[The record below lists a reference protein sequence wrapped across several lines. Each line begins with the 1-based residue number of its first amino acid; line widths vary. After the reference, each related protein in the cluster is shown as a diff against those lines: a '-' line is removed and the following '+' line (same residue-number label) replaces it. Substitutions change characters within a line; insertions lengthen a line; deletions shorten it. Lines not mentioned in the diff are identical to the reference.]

1 MEMNGFLDR
10 IKQREIQ
17 LGVIGLG
24 YVGLPLALE
33 FAKAGFRVTGFEKNP
48 EKVGI
53 LNKGESYV
61 ADVSSAELKKE
72 MENQRL
78 AFVVEPGKLKE
89 MDSIIICV
97 PTPLVKTKDPDL
109 SFIISATNEIKA
121 HLRRGQLIILES
133 TTYPGTTEEV
143 VQPVFEETGMKVGV
157 DFFLA
162 FSPERID
169 PGNKVY
175 SIRNTPKV
183 VGGTTKECS
192 RLAQEIYSSVADKV
206 VCVSST
212 KTAEMV
218 KLLENTF
225 RAVNIGLV
233 NEITMIC
240 EKLGINVWEVIDAA
254 ATKPFGFIPFYP
266 GPGLG
271 GHCIPVDPQYLAW
284 KMRVLNYKA
293 RFIDL
298 AEEINTHMPA
308 FVVSKVMDSLNT
320 RRKSLNGAKI
330 FVLGIAYKKN
340 IDDIRESPALDII
353 DRLLEKGAEVSYN
366 EPFIPMNH
374 QYRNISNSK
383 LTQTALKESDCV
395 IICTDHDQYDYQWIV
410 DHASLIMDCR
420 NATKGIPNNAGKIV
434 RL

>member
-1 MEMNGFLDR
+1 MEIDD
-10 IKQREIQ
+10 IIAKVKQRDIRI
-17 LGVIGLG
+17 GVIGLG

-33 FAKAGFRVTGFEKNP
+33 FAKAGFKVTGFEKNP
-48 EKVGI
+48 EKVEK
-53 LNKGESYV
+53 LNNAESYV
-61 ADVSSAELKKE
+61 SDVNSLELKKE
-72 MENQRL
+72 KENGRL
-78 AFVVEPGKLKE
+78 AFVAEPGKLGE
-89 MDSIIICV
+89 MDAIIICV

-109 SFIISATNEIKA
+109 SFIISAAGEIGA
-121 HLRRGQLIILES
+121 HLRRGQLIVLES

-143 VQPVFEETGMKVGV
+143 VLPIFEETGLKVGV

-169 PGNKVY
+169 PGNKIY

-192 RLAQEIYSSVADKV
+192 RLAQEIYSSVAEQV

-271 GHCIPVDPQYLAW
+271 GHCIPVDSQYLAW

-298 AEEINTHMPA
+298 AEEINTSMPA
-308 FVVSKVMDSLNT
+308 FVVSKTMDSLNL
-320 RRKSLNGAKI
+320 RKKSLNGSRI
-330 FVLGIAYKKN
+330 LVLGIAYKKN

-353 DRLLEKGAEVSYN
+353 DRLLEKGAVVSYN
-366 EPFIPMNH
+366 EPFIPMSH
-374 QYRNISNSK
+374 EYRNISNSE
-383 LTQTALKESDCV
+383 LSATILNESDCV
-395 IICTDHDQYDYQWIV
+395 IICTNHDQYDYQWIV
-410 DHASLIMDCR
+410 DQAPLILDCR
-420 NATKGIPNNAGKIV
+420 NATKDISTGVEKII